1 MLDLQFEF
9 MIRILCLLF
18 CGMLFSLSSF
28 AQPQTREDLERQRQQ
43 LKKEIDETEKQLKKN
58 QNQTKENLL
67 QFNLINRK
75 VNLQD
80 KIIDNINSDLRI
92 LNNNMF
98 TISKDIR
105 KYDKL
110 LDTLKQEYAK
120 SMIYAYKNRSNY
132 DFLNFI
138 FSASNFNDAMK
149 RISYLKSYRAYREMQ
164 GQNIVRTQT
173 LRKKRIDDLSYAKSE
188 KNVVLQVQNNELI
201 VLETQKKEKDRVL
214 NELKKQ
220 GKQLNKQIAAKQK
233 QMQKVNNAIAAA
245 IKRAQEEARREAMA
259 RAAAEKERLK
269 KLADADAKAKAAANA
284 KNNTD
289 PTKTTTPLKPTVP
302 KTVVEPI
309 KRESVLLNDNNI
321 ALNNSFEKNRGSLPW
336 PLDRGIVLMH
346 YGANTLPSG
355 TVMNVTSVTI
365 SSEVGS
371 VVKAVFDGTV
381 TAVQPVE
388 DMTVVIV
395 QHGRYFTTYSNLSGV
410 SVQKG
415 QQIKTGQSLGRVA
428 LNFDGVGAIDF
439 YISNES
445 SNYDPEKWLRRR

>member
-1 MLDLQFEF
+1 
-9 MIRILCLLF
+9 MIRILCFLFFATLL
-18 CGMLFSLSSF
+18 SLSSY
-28 AQPQTREDLERQRQQ
+28 AQPQSREELEKQRQQ
-43 LKKEIDETEKQLKKN
+43 LKKEIEETEKQLKKN
-58 QNQTKENLL
+58 QAQTRENLL

-80 KIIDNINSDLRI
+80 KVIDNINRDLSI
-92 LNNNMF
+92 LNNNMYS
-98 TISKDIR
+98 ISKDIR
-105 KYDKL
+105 KYDRL

-120 SMIYAYKNRSNY
+120 SMVYAYKNRSNY

-138 FSASNFNDAMK
+138 FSSSNFNDAMK
-149 RISYLKSYRAYREMQ
+149 RISYLKSYRTYREMQ

-173 LRKKRIDDLSYAKSE
+173 LRKKKIDDLSFAKTE
-188 KNVVLQVQNNELI
+188 KNEVLEVQNKELT

-245 IKRAQEEARREAMA
+245 IRRAQEEARKEALA
-259 RAAAEKERLK
+259 RAAAEKDRLR
-269 KLADADAKAKAAANA
+269 KLADAEKAKSTTGV
-284 KNNTD
+284 KTNTES
-289 PTKTTTPLKPTVP
+289 PKTTTVKANP
-302 KTVVEPI
+302 EPV

-321 ALNNSFEKNRGSLPW
+321 ALNTSFEKNRGSLPW
-336 PLDRGIVLMH
+336 PLDRGVVLMH

-371 VVKAVFDGTV
+371 SVKAVFDGTV

-410 SVQKG
+410 NVQKG
-415 QQIKTGQSLGRVA
+415 QQIKTGQTLGRVA
-428 LNFDGVGAIDF
+428 VNFDGIGAIDF
-439 YISNES
+439 YISNEN